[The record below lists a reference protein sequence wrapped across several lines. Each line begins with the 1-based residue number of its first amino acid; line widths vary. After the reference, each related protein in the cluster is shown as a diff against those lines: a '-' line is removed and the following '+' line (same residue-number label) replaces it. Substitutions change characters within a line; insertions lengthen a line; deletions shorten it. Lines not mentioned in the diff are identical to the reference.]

1 MRSLNMGA
9 HKLELVVV
17 QQLVQ
22 QPRPPARPHQE
33 VRNANR

>member
-22 QPRPPARPHQE
+22 HPRPPRPTNG
-33 VRNANR
+33 VRHADR